1 MSYLDAN
8 SSVNALAEIF
18 RKKYG
23 KEPTADELVDYGLR
37 ISPRGT
43 SIFDTWDTLYDE
55 DRHIGN
61 SISPNRYYANGSNL
75 LFQTVR
81 NDIIGFDLATRNS
94 FQMTGQTFTENVV
107 PGVSSSYSAI
117 LGRDRVGLAQ
127 FNPNP
132 VNQYNYQFLSYY
144 DNFPIN
150 NDLNYYY
157 NNNNNGNP
165 RGYNLNRF

>member
-8 SSVNALAEIF
+8 SSVNALADIF

-23 KEPTADELVDYGLR
+23 KDPTADELVDYGLR

-43 SIFDTWDTLYDE
+43 SIFDTWDTLYDG
-55 DRHIGN
+55 DKQRGN
-61 SISPNRYYANGSNL
+61 SISPNRYYANGDNL

-81 NDIIGFDLATRNS
+81 NDIVGFDLGSRNS
-94 FQMTGQTFTENVV
+94 FQMTGQTFTENVM

-132 VNQYNYQFLSYY
+132 INQYNYQTLSYY
-144 DNFPIN
+144 GNYPVDNSYYYYYGN
-150 NDLNYYY
+150 ND
-157 NNNNNGNP
+157 NGNP
-165 RGYNLNRF
+165 RGYSHSW